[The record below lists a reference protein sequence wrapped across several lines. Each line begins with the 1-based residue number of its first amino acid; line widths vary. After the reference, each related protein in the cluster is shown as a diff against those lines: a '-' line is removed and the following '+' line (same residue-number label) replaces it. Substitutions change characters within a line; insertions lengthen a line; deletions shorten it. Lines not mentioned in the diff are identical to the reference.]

1 MSSVMTETAT
11 RTESDRQILDLLR
24 QDVRM
29 TRRRMAEVTGLP
41 ESTIRARL
49 DRVLRTGRVQ
59 ATVLVHPQLERTS
72 LVYMLHLEL
81 GDDGDVASL
90 LQSDELIDAP
100 WVGQVATTGELV
112 VQQRAAGIEE
122 MLARIEQVRLLPGV
136 DHVWSVIVFR
146 VYVGANWQRGTTGAH
161 AWAAIPTREVD
172 EIDLRLIAALRR
184 DGRTSYTDL
193 AEFAQLT
200 VAATR
205 RRVLRLVE
213 DGVIRFTARVEDDA
227 AVFEASIDI
236 RVSGGRV
243 REVIDDLCSRPDI
256 RYVSEQSGP
265 RNIACYVA
273 GADSGALLAAV
284 EGVRGDP
291 RVDEAVVS
299 PIVRL
304 RDFVSWDGAR

>member
-1 MSSVMTETAT
+1 MTETLT

-49 DRVLRTGRVQ
+49 DRVLRTGRVHP
-59 ATVLVHPQLERTS
+59 TVLVHPQVERTS

-81 GDDGDVASL
+81 GADADAVSL
-90 LQSDELIDAP
+90 LQADELIDAP

-112 VQQRAAGIEE
+112 MQHRAAGIEE
-122 MLARIEQVRLLPGV
+122 MLAHVERVRLLPGV

-161 AWAAIPTREVD
+161 AWAATPTREVD

-213 DGVIRFTARVEDDA
+213 DGVIRFTARIEDDA

-236 RVSGGRV
+236 RVTGGRV

-265 RNIACYVA
+265 RGIACYVA

>member
-1 MSSVMTETAT
+1 MTETLT

-49 DRVLRTGRVQ
+49 DRVLRTGRVHP
-59 ATVLVHPQLERTS
+59 TVLVHPQVERTS

-81 GDDGDVASL
+81 GADADAVSL
-90 LQSDELIDAP
+90 LQADELIDAP
-100 WVGQVATTGELV
+100 WVGQVATTGEVV

-122 MLARIEQVRLLPGV
+122 MLAHVERVRLLPGV
-136 DHVWSVIVFR
+136 EHVWSVIVFR
-146 VYVGANWQRGTTGAH
+146 VYVGANWQRGSTGAH

-213 DGVIRFTARVEDDA
+213 DGVIRFTARIEDDT

-243 REVIDDLCSRPDI
+243 TEVIDDLCSRPDI